1 MWSSA
6 SWRRQREGAGWCG
19 RSPGA
24 LLQRGIE
31 QHGPALGRPHRGSLL
46 PSTHHSDGTHGH
58 EAVAPVAAG
67 PGVPARVLALLQ
79 DEHLPTHVGLL
90 VGHPAGERGG
100 QRAGQVPPS
109 SSPPAQPACST
120 LEGSPKR
127 LWPHHPAP
135 TFLPAQAL
143 WPVRSQRCSTG
154 SRLEARCSVCVS
166 KPAAGT
172 STLSAPLPQPGSS
185 RAPAQPVFPMR
196 SPRRVSSGLCCPSCP
211 GCVILAR
218 LAAPALAS
226 AGTHPTA
233 GRGARSAAMAP
244 L

>member
-6 SWRRQREGAGWCG
+6 SWGRQREGAGQCG

-24 LLQRGIE
+24 LLQRGTK

-143 WPVRSQRCSTG
+143 WPVRSQRFSMG
-154 SRLEARCSVCVS
+154 SRLEARCSVCV
-166 KPAAGT
+166 
-172 STLSAPLPQPGSS
+172 
-185 RAPAQPVFPMR
+185 
-196 SPRRVSSGLCCPSCP
+196 CPN
-211 GCVILAR
+211 LQQ
-218 LAAPALAS
+218 APALS
-226 AGTHPTA
+226 VLLSLS
-233 GRGARSAAMAP
+233 RGAAGPLHSWCSPRAHSTESAQDSAVPPARAV
-244 L
+244 